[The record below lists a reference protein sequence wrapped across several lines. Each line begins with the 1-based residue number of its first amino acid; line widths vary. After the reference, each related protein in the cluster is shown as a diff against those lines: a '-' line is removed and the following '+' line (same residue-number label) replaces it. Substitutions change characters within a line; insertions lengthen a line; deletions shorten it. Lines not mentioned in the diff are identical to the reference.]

1 MTLSLADVK
10 KGEISIW
17 LRYAFFKICIYI
29 VYIEKQRNI
38 HIMKSNIFYN
48 LV

>member
-1 MTLSLADVK
+1 MTEKLEQAIIKSK
-10 KGEISIW
+10 F
-17 LRYAFFKICIYI
+17 LRY

-38 HIMKSNIFYN
+38 HIMKSNFLYK